1 MMKERFSIADN
12 FVKLTE
18 SYLLLG
24 LSLPA
29 ALCAAEADV
38 MELVF
43 SG

>member
-1 MMKERFSIADN
+1 MMNEKFSFADN

-24 LSLPA
+24 LSLHA
-29 ALCAAEADV
+29 ALCAAQADV